1 MTEPVSIG
9 GRGVRAACILGFLLL
24 VFSSSASTLAQDGTP
39 QPAGGTSGLEEM
51 LAHVPAELP
60 ELDDPEGLY
69 IAYAD
74 IAAQLDAVGVDP
86 PASFEDEGF
95 REWSRATVGMWLPS
109 IPSLWFQEFRADYGF
124 DLLQAEQTL
133 EISQPPFNLSL
144 YRGDFDEAAVLAALE
159 EIGYRPGGVDDRR
172 VLSLGDEISFE
183 GPGRYTLGAMSYMTI
198 LDDGTLAFAAQ
209 RSTIEAI
216 IAVEN
221 GEVPSMVEDD
231 SVAALLSNAPSD
243 LVTAVLA
250 PGTMLMADPL
260 TGFLRTALEATPD
273 LDAMAT
279 EQAVTAQMPQVY
291 LALLGE
297 TAGGPLMP
305 IGEGTPEPLPDDV
318 PTARGVVVLLMQGPA
333 AAEEA
338 VPVIE
343 ERLATGAT
351 ASDQQPFAEL
361 FPDPTVTAVPEE
373 AVVVVELPFG
383 ETARGILRTL
393 FNSRDLGFVAWG

>member
-1 MTEPVSIG
+1 MA
-9 GRGVRAACILGFLLL
+9 GRGRIGDRLLCHTFGVLL
-24 VFSSSASTLAQDGTP
+24 VVLVLLSSVVGAKAQEGASAEVGA
-39 QPAGGTSGLEEM
+39 SGLTEM
-51 LAHVPAELP
+51 LAMVPAELP
-60 ELDDPEGLY
+60 ELEDPEGLY
-69 IAYAD
+69 VAYAD
-74 IAAQLDAVGVDP
+74 LAAQLDAVGIEP

-95 REWSRATVGMWLPS
+95 RDWSRATLGMWLPS

-133 EISQPPFNLSL
+133 EISLPPFNLSL
-144 YRGDFDEAAVLAALE
+144 YRGQFDEAAVLAALE
-159 EIGYRPGGVDDRR
+159 EIGYRPGGVADRL

-183 GPGRYTLGAMSYMTI
+183 GPGRYTLGAMNYMTI
-198 LDDGTLAFAAQ
+198 LEDGTLAFASQ

-216 IAVEN
+216 IAVDN
-221 GEVPSMVEDD
+221 GEAPSMAEEDG
-231 SVAALLSNAPSD
+231 VATLLSHAPSD
-243 LVTAVLA
+243 LVTALLA
-250 PGTMLMADPL
+250 PGTQLMADPL
-260 TGFLRTALEATPD
+260 AGFLRTEAGATPD

-279 EQAVTAQMPQVY
+279 EQAAIAEMPRVS

-305 IGEGTPEPLPDDV
+305 AGEGTPEPLPENV
-318 PTARGVVVLLMQGPA
+318 PAARGVIVLLMPGPA
-333 AAEEA
+333 AAEAA

-351 ASDQQPFAEL
+351 LSNGQPFAQL

-383 ETARGILRTL
+383 ETSRGILRVL
-393 FNSRDLGFVAWG
+393 FNSRDLGFVT